1 MVTPALH
8 AALGTITI
16 DLDPVI
22 HIGSIPVHWYGV
34 MYALAFLVAFRFGVI
49 PYLEPRG
56 VSRQIAERALVW
68 TIIFGLLGGR
78 LYYVIQQPN
87 LGDYLHDP
95 IRIIA
100 VWEGGMAFFGAIIAG
115 LATVTVLARRYHVSS
130 WLFWDAA
137 VIFAVVGQ
145 PIGRIGNVING
156 DILGTQSNLPWA
168 TGYANSHAVLQ
179 QGFHLVNAPGGPYFY
194 QPAAVYEALG
204 TIVIGLILFALLR
217 RHVRVGALAV
227 AYLPLYAISQ
237 LLLFQFR
244 ASEPVLALGLHQA
257 QWTAL
262 AILLVVSPIVYVVW
276 RRTSAAPAVEAAGE
290 SRPQA
295 EAAPERELEPAA
307 ALDAEVE
314 PAAASETEPEP
325 AAASEPGLVPAASE
339 PHVAPTSAPTTA
351 PRRRKPKSAPRRSR
365 PRTRP

>member
-1 MVTPALH
+1 MPAPALH
-8 AALGTITI
+8 AALATITI

-22 HIGSIPVHWYGV
+22 HIGSVSVHWYGV
-34 MYALAFLVAFRFGVI
+34 MYAVAFLVAFRYGVL

-56 VSRQIAERALVW
+56 VSPQTAERALVW

-78 LYYVIQQPN
+78 LYYVVQQPN

-115 LATVTVLARRYHVSS
+115 LATVTVLARRYRVSP

-156 DILGTQSNLPWA
+156 DILGSRSNLPWA
-168 TGYANSHAVLQ
+168 TGYANQHAVLQ
-179 QGFHLVNAPGGPYFY
+179 NGFQLVNNPGGPYFY

-204 TIVIGLILFALLR
+204 TIVIGAILYLLLR
-217 RHVRVGALAV
+217 RRVRLGALAV

-237 LLLFQFR
+237 LILFQLR
-244 ASEPVLALGLHQA
+244 SSEPVLALGLHQA

-276 RRTSAAPAVEAAGE
+276 RRTSSGASTQPAPAEAQPEEAGTAQ
-290 SRPQA
+290 P
-295 EAAPERELEPAA
+295 EAVVAATPA
-307 ALDAEVE
+307 DE
-314 PAAASETEPEP
+314 
-325 AAASEPGLVPAASE
+325 
-339 PHVAPTSAPTTA
+339 
-351 PRRRKPKSAPRRSR
+351 RKPRA
-365 PRTRP
+365 RT